1 MTDDFQLFQDQGGGD
16 PVDADVALIT
26 AYLAREL
33 SLVQIVAVEDRL
45 AKDKAFRDKVRPII
59 DAWTMPVPLPA
70 VVTPALSRDEVEAGW
85 QRYVGEHA
93 ELDAHDG
100 PRLLVEGQHPNR
112 RKISMTRIAAGIAAI
127 TLPIITLAQV
137 AVYAAK
143 HPDAPGHSVAK
154 QMVDPFVDPPAA
166 PLPVKPEVPEKPL
179 QSPVDVRVGRQL
191 ENREPA
197 VQRAA
202 DVQVPAAET
211 PKPVPTE
218 VATIPVYVANP
229 DRAKIAGLANKYL
242 PQVVRGDTN
251 ASYIVMVMDAADN
264 YVWGTFGAG
273 SLQIAIGSDK
283 RTNADR
289 TAFNR
294 ENSLEYTGIM
304 PGARGGGG
312 GVAGG
317 FIGAAGGGGGGGRA
331 RGGAGGGG
339 FGAVSIDSS
348 TRLVRADTTVARLSD
363 SLRQLVSAIRM
374 RDTAVATARVGAGA
388 RSGGGGGGGGF
399 GGAAA
404 AGGSPARIVG
414 EGTFYGGADS
424 SGVYTIGFGRFVNG
438 QSVDLNQAAGL
449 QEPGGGESGIQGL
462 KAASLSMGET
472 YLFAPGQLAQRPLRI
487 VVVHLAPGT
496 AWKGR

>member
-59 DAWTMPVPLPA
+59 DAWTMPVPLSP

-100 PRLLVEGQHPNR
+100 PRLLVEGQHPKR

-154 QMVDPFVDPPAA
+154 QMVAPFVEPPPA
-166 PLPVKPEVPEKPL
+166 PEPRKPEPPL
-179 QSPVDVRVGRQL
+179 KSPVDVRVGRQL
-191 ENREPA
+191 DNPKPA
-197 VQRAA
+197 VQRAGE
-202 DVQVPAAET
+202 VKVPAAET
-211 PKPVPTE
+211 PTPAAAPL
-218 VATIPVYVANP
+218 VAAIPAYVANP

-264 YVWGTFGAG
+264 YAWSTFGNG
-273 SLQIAIGSDK
+273 SLQIAIGGDK
-283 RTNADR
+283 RTIADR
-289 TAFNR
+289 SASNR
-294 ENSLEYTGIM
+294 ENALEYSGFTSGGSVAL
-304 PGARGGGG
+304 GAGGGSRGGG
-312 GVAGG
+312 GVAAGAIAGGGGGAVMRARPGGG
-317 FIGAAGGGGGGGRA
+317 FADTAVVRRSDSTNTVTVLGVGDTASRSEATLTRSRAVPIAGGGGGGGVASGAMVA
-331 RGGAGGGG
+331 RG
-339 FGAVSIDSS
+339 S
-348 TRLVRADTTVARLSD
+348 
-363 SLRQLVSAIRM
+363 
-374 RDTAVATARVGAGA
+374 
-388 RSGGGGGGGGF
+388 
-399 GGAAA
+399 
-404 AGGSPARIVG
+404 
-414 EGTFYGGADS
+414 FYGAADS
-424 SGVYTIGFGRFVNG
+424 SGVYTVGLSRFING
-438 QSVDLNQAAGL
+438 QLVDLNQAAGL
-449 QEPGGGESGIQGL
+449 QEPGRGESGIQGL
-462 KAASLSMGET
+462 KATSLTMGET
-472 YLFAPGQLAQRPLRI
+472 YLFGPGQLAQRPLRI